1 MFVPNPALVCSTYL
15 GLPVEESRNTGN
27 ENNES
32 DERLKRLNSDRVQK
46 NTEIDQDKKDG

>member
-1 MFVPNPALVCSTYL
+1 MLVPKSALGCSTLL
-15 GLPVEESRNTGN
+15 GLPVEEGRNAGN

-32 DERLKRLNSDRVQK
+32 DERLKRLFPDRVQK